1 MHLNA
6 AYVNNLASVLQCLG
20 WTDCFPTRPRR
31 AIDTTFKYFSGFD
44 MKLFDSAFGI
54 HERALDLR
62 AQRMEVISRN
72 IANVDT
78 PYYKAQDIDFKQVL
92 NDAQR
97 DYSLRATHSS
107 HIQSADTKLQANTV
121 FTIPFNPALDGN
133 TVEMSVEQAKYG
145 KAAAQYQATLR
156 FIEGDISG
164 IRKALRGD

>member
-1 MHLNA
+1 
-6 AYVNNLASVLQCLG
+6 
-20 WTDCFPTRPRR
+20 
-31 AIDTTFKYFSGFD
+31 

-62 AQRMEVISRN
+62 SQRMEVIARN

-78 PYYKAQDIDFKQVL
+78 PHYKAQDIDFKKVL
-92 NDAQR
+92 DDTQSDRRLA
-97 DYSLRATHSS
+97 ATHSGHVAS
-107 HIQSADTKLQANTV
+107 SEPLSQADRV
-121 FTIPFNPALDGN
+121 FTIPFNTALDGN

-156 FIEGDISG
+156 FLESDISG

>member
-1 MHLNA
+1 
-6 AYVNNLASVLQCLG
+6 
-20 WTDCFPTRPRR
+20 
-31 AIDTTFKYFSGFD
+31 

-62 AQRMEVISRN
+62 GQRMEVIAQN

-78 PYYKAQDIDFKQVL
+78 PFYKAKDIDFKQVL
-92 NDAQR
+92 DEAQTDR
-97 DYSLRATHSS
+97 SLRATHAA
-107 HIQSADTKLQANTV
+107 HIQFADSLQQGNTV
-121 FTIPFNPALDGN
+121 FTIPFNPSIDGN